1 MRIGKTLGIG
11 GLLLGTVL
19 ATAPVQ
25 AESRSVVASI
35 LPVQSLV
42 AGLVDGIH
50 RVDVLLPAS
59 ASPHGYA
66 MRPSEARLLQNADL
80 VVWVGPDLETFLER
94 PLSEPRAGR
103 EVISLMDDLHL
114 HLLSSREGGVW
125 EEHLHDHGHGH
136 NDHGHGHHD
145 HGHGH
150 KDHGHGHDDHGH
162 GHDDHNHGLHDHGH
176 GHDDHG
182 HGHDDHGH
190 GHDDHNHGHDDHGH
204 GHDDHGHID
213 AHIWLSPETA
223 RNIATGLTE
232 HLVRWDPANAAAF
245 ESNRDTLLARIDALD
260 AELRQ
265 QLAPIS
271 NRPFIVFH
279 DAYQYFE
286 RHYGLN
292 AAGSITIDPARSP
305 GARRIQELRNR
316 LDHDDVACLFTEP
329 QFRPALAKTLVEGHG
344 TRLGELDPLGSALQ
358 PGPDAWFQLMRN
370 LAQSFTDCLSPNGS

>member
-11 GLLLGTVL
+11 SLLLGTIL

-25 AESRSVVASI
+25 AQQRSVVASI
-35 LPVQSLV
+35 LPIHSLV
-42 AGLVDGIH
+42 AALVDSIH
-50 RVDVLLPAS
+50 RTDVLLPAS

-94 PLSEPRAGR
+94 SLYEPRTGR
-103 EVISLMDDLHL
+103 ELISLMDDLDL

-125 EEHLHDHGHGH
+125 EEH
-136 NDHGHGHHD
+136 
-145 HGHGH
+145 
-150 KDHGHGHDDHGH
+150 
-162 GHDDHNHGLHDHGH
+162 LHDHGH

-190 GHDDHNHGHDDHGH
+190 GHDDHGHGHDDHGH
-204 GHDDHGHID
+204 GDDGNRD
-213 AHIWLSPETA
+213 AHIWLSPENA
-223 RNIATGLTE
+223 RNIAARLTE
-232 HLVRWDPANAAAF
+232 HLVRWDPDNTEAF
-245 ESNRDTLLARIDALD
+245 VSNRDTLIERIDALD

-265 QLAPIS
+265 QLAPVRD
-271 NRPFIVFH
+271 RPFIVFH

-286 RHYGLN
+286 QYYGLN

-316 LDHDDVACLFTEP
+316 LDRHDIACLFTEP
-329 QFRPALAKTLVEGHG
+329 QFRPALATTLVEGYD
-344 TRLGELDPLGSALQ
+344 TRVAELDLLGSHLQ

-370 LAQSFTDCLSPNGS
+370 MADSFTDCLTPNGS